1 KRVHEEAVA
10 LVRGSLPA
18 PAPSWLYGLGTTD
31 QMRTARERMVGLM
44 VNEAA
49 ACLEERLAGNA
60 ETIDLAMVLG
70 TGWAPHRGG
79 PLRYGEDIGF
89 GKVVELL
96 EDLGQ
101 RFGRRFE
108 PCEALRQLAGQG

>member
-1 KRVHEEAVA
+1 
-10 LVRGSLPA
+10 
-18 PAPSWLYGLGTTD
+18 
-31 QMRTARERMVGLM
+31 MRTARERMVGLM

-49 ACLEERLAGNA
+49 ACFGEGLADSAG
-60 ETIDLAMVLG
+60 TIDLAMVLG

-79 PLRYGEDIGF
+79 PLRYGEDVGF

-101 RFGRRFE
+101 RFGGRFE
-108 PCEALRQLAGQG
+108 PCEALRRLAGQG